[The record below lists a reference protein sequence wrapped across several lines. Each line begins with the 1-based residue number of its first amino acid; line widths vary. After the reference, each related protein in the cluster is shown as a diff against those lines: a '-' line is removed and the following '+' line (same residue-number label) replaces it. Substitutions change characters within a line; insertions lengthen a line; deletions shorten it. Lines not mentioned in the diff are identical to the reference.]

1 MSRTGN
7 SGSWSGISTFWGG
20 CKSCSIGSFIGVVSE
35 LYDWFLLFLWSIWF
49 VWLNYT
55 YQLNETN
62 QINQINLPAC

>member
-20 CKSCSIGSFIGVVSE
+20 CKSCSIESFIGVVSV
-35 LYDWFLLFLWSIWF
+35 LHDWFLLFLWSIW
-49 VWLNYT
+49 LNYT
-55 YQLNETN
+55 NQMNETN